1 MDVVF
6 AHCRN
11 KLLQILERNRTPP
24 IIIFVNKKK
33 GADVL
38 AKGLEK
44 QGVGYVPYAYQNNSK
59 TLLRKILLI
68 LSAHLYDYSANKS
81 NVASGYFYT
90 HVHPYYKNR
99 ECG

>member
-1 MDVVF
+1 M
-6 AHCRN
+6 
-11 KLLQILERNRTPP
+11 
-24 IIIFVNKKK
+24 
-33 GADVL
+33 L

-44 QGVGYVPYAYQNNSK
+44 QGVGYVTYAYQNNSK

>member
-1 MDVVF
+1 MLTDLLFALMLDVVF

-59 TLLRKILLI
+59 TFLHKILLI
-68 LSAHLYDYSANKS
+68 LSAQ
-81 NVASGYFYT
+81 
-90 HVHPYYKNR
+90 
-99 ECG
+99 